1 MTTATEDR
9 VPGVNKSAWKKGGT
23 AVSATSASDAARQAG
38 LDWTVVTAPIQA
50 YVTGQVS
57 NYETVTDYYEVP
69 KKQAV
74 LKLGKDNDNS
84 VIGVVGG
91 KYKLVQNMEVFNAMD
106 GLIDSGD
113 ARYTAAGEY
122 DGGAKVWMI
131 MELPTGIQVAN
142 DPHTAYL
149 LVKTSHDGSSSVII
163 KPIIERVWCAN
174 QINRLISGKKLNQ
187 YTYTMKHTTNA
198 VLSVQDIRNITQL
211 TYDFTEEY
219 SSIANNLLNR
229 PSNASSAKRIFES
242 VWALPSEVEHT
253 PHDMLS
259 QGQRRQKTIALD
271 ARMMA
276 MHIYSE
282 SPTQENIRGTAFGAW
297 QAVVEYADHYAKG
310 GADKRAIATLSGSND
325 RLKTKALSL
334 ALTM

>member
-1 MTTATEDR
+1 MTTVIEDR
-9 VPGVNKSAWKKGGT
+9 VPGVNKSSWKKGGT
-23 AVSATSASDAARQAG
+23 AVNATSASDAARQAG
-38 LDWTVVTAPIQA
+38 LDWTVSTHDMSVF
-50 YVTGQVS
+50 
-57 NYETVTDYYEVP
+57 TDKHVLKVD

-74 LKLGKDNDNS
+74 VKTDSNKQS
-84 VIGVVGG
+84 VIGVVGS

-122 DGGAKVWMI
+122 DGGSKVWMI

-163 KPIIERVWCAN
+163 KPIIERIWCAN
-174 QINRLISGKKLNQ
+174 QINRLISGKKLNE

-211 TYDFTEEY
+211 TYNFTQEY
-219 SSIANNLLNR
+219 SGIANNLLHR
-229 PSNASSAKRIFES
+229 KSNEASARGIFES
-242 VWALPSEVEHT
+242 VWALPSEVEHA
-253 PHDMLS
+253 PYDMLS
-259 QGQRRQKTIALD
+259 QGQRRQKTIALE
-271 ARMMA
+271 ARA
-276 MHIYSE
+276 KAYDIYAT
-282 SPTQENIRGTAFGAW
+282 SPTQENIRDTAFGAW

-334 ALTM
+334 ALTI

>member
-38 LDWTVVTAPIQA
+38 LDWTVSTHDMRVFTNAS
-50 YVTGQVS
+50 VL
-57 NYETVTDYYEVP
+57 DVP

-74 LKLGKDNDNS
+74 VKTLDNQES

-219 SSIANNLLNR
+219 SSIANNLLDR
-229 PSNASSAKRIFES
+229 GANAATAKRVFES
-242 VWALPSEVEHT
+242 VWALPSEVEHA